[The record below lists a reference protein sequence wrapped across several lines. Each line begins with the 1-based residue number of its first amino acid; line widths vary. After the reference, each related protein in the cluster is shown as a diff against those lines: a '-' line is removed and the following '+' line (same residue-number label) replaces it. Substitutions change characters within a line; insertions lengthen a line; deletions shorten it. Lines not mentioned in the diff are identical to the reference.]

1 MISRIIEKAKETA
14 KFISNNR
21 KMFDPRKNIDKQT
34 ILYLIVGI
42 SWFLPVYV
50 DNGKAFHM
58 HVTAMGG
65 ILPSNYP
72 LPGIL
77 KWVLFFVLL
86 ILYLFVFISPLLLYI
101 NHILEKQE
109 NSGQYA
115 KNNVIICLVYMGFY
129 QYILARNENTTI
141 ITVVVI
147 TILIYC
153 TILNFSIAEKNGVII
168 WNSKTKKANIDLY
181 EKSKKP
187 VIILSLFL
195 IVAFI
200 VLPICN
206 SEGKVSDS
214 FFGVSGPPEYA
225 KTNISLLKLAKGFEY
240 TLRYEGLFEITERT
254 VSAFGIPIVFS
265 LLIILIAILI
275 IHYQNTRKQRPNMHL
290 LNLNVLLSAIYLTLL
305 SSEFIGLIIYHSSDM
320 TIYFFSMLIMVIAAV
335 LLAKE
340 CKKIAS
346 VDFAQVDPLSN
357 ASKAA
362 SDKVTKTTEVINQN
376 FGEDLREEN
385 EAKESSQKPKQRFCT
400 NCGAEI
406 MEGSKFC
413 IKCGMPIENDGNK

>member
-1 MISRIIEKAKETA
+1 MISRIIGKAKETA
-14 KFISNNR
+14 KFISDNR

-101 NHILEKQE
+101 NHVLGKQE

-200 VLPICN
+200 VLPVCN

-265 LLIILIAILI
+265 LLIIPIAILI

-320 TIYFFSMLIMVIAAV
+320 TLYFFSMLIMVIAAV

-340 CKKIAS
+340 CEKIAS
-346 VDFAQVDPLSN
+346 VDFAQFEPLSN
-357 ASKAA
+357 AGKAA
-362 SDKVTKTTEVINQN
+362 SDKVTETTEVINQN
-376 FGEDLREEN
+376 FGKDLREEN

-406 MEGSKFC
+406 MEGTKFC
-413 IKCGMPIENDGNK
+413 TKCGMPIENDENE

>member
-413 IKCGMPIENDGNK
+413 TECGMPIENDKNE

>member
-1 MISRIIEKAKETA
+1 MISRIIGEAKETA
-14 KFISNNR
+14 EFISNNR

-50 DNGKAFHM
+50 NDGKFLHM

-101 NHILEKQE
+101 NHVLEKQE

-129 QYILARNENTTI
+129 QYILAMRKNTTI

-153 TILNFSIAEKNGVII
+153 TILNFSIAEKSGAII
-168 WNSKTKKANIDLY
+168 WNSKTKKADIDLY

-265 LLIILIAILI
+265 LLIIPIAILI

-320 TIYFFSMLIMVIAAV
+320 TLYFFSMLIMVIVAV

-346 VDFAQVDPLSN
+346 VDFAQVEPLSN
-357 ASKAA
+357 AIKVA
-362 SDKVTKTTEVINQN
+362 SDKVTETTEVINQN
-376 FGEDLREEN
+376 FGKDLREES

-413 IKCGMPIENDGNK
+413 TECGMPIENDKNE

>member
-1 MISRIIEKAKETA
+1 
-14 KFISNNR
+14 
-21 KMFDPRKNIDKQT
+21 
-34 ILYLIVGI
+34 
-42 SWFLPVYV
+42 
-50 DNGKAFHM
+50 
-58 HVTAMGG
+58 
-65 ILPSNYP
+65 
-72 LPGIL
+72 
-77 KWVLFFVLL
+77 
-86 ILYLFVFISPLLLYI
+86 
-101 NHILEKQE
+101 
-109 NSGQYA
+109 
-115 KNNVIICLVYMGFY
+115 MGFY

-153 TILNFSIAEKNGVII
+153 TILNFSIAEKNGVIT

-181 EKSKKP
+181 EKGKKP

-200 VLPICN
+200 VLPICY

-214 FFGVSGPPEYA
+214 FFNVSGPPEYA

-240 TLRYEGLFEITERT
+240 TLRYEGLFETTERT
-254 VSAFGIPIVFS
+254 VSLFGIPIVFS

-275 IHYQNTRKQRPNMHL
+275 IHYHNTRKQRPNMHL

-305 SSEFIGLIIYHSSDM
+305 SSEFMGLIIYRSSDM

-335 LLAKE
+335 LLVKE

-346 VDFAQVDPLSN
+346 VDFAQVEPLSN
-357 ASKAA
+357 AIKVA
-362 SDKVTKTTEVINQN
+362 SDKVTETTEVINQN
-376 FGEDLREEN
+376 FGEDLREES

-406 MEGSKFC
+406 MEGTKFC
-413 IKCGMPIENDGNK
+413 TECGMPIENDENE

>member
-1 MISRIIEKAKETA
+1 MISRIIGEAKETA
-14 KFISNNR
+14 KLISNNR

-42 SWFLPVYV
+42 LWFLPVYV
-50 DNGKAFHM
+50 DDGKGFHM
-58 HVTAMGG
+58 HVTAMGR

-101 NHILEKQE
+101 NHVLEKQD

-115 KNNVIICLVYMGFY
+115 KNNMIICLVYMGFY
-129 QYILARNENTTI
+129 QYILAVQKNTTI
-141 ITVVVI
+141 ITVAVI

-153 TILNFSIAEKNGVII
+153 TILNFSIAEKNDVII

-181 EKSKKP
+181 EKGKKP

-200 VLPICN
+200 VLPVCS

-214 FFGVSGPPEYA
+214 FFSVSGPPEYA
-225 KTNISLLKLAKGFEY
+225 KTNISLLKLAKGYEY
-240 TLRYEGLFEITERT
+240 TTRYEGLFETTERT
-254 VSAFGIPIVFS
+254 VRPLGITIVFS

-275 IHYQNTRKQRPNMHL
+275 IHYHNTRKQRPNMHL

-320 TIYFFSMLIMVIAAV
+320 TIYFFSILIMVIAAV
-335 LLAKE
+335 LLVKE

-400 NCGAEI
+400 NCGAKI
-406 MEGSKFC
+406 MEGTKFC
-413 IKCGMPIENDGNK
+413 TECGMPIENDGNK

>member
-181 EKSKKP
+181 EKGKKP

-225 KTNISLLKLAKGFEY
+225 KTNISLLKLAKGYEY

-335 LLAKE
+335 LLVKE

-346 VDFAQVDPLSN
+346 VDFTQVEPLSN
-357 ASKAA
+357 AIKAA
-362 SDKVTKTTEVINQN
+362 SDKVTETTEVINQN

>member
-1 MISRIIEKAKETA
+1 MISRIIGKAKETA
-14 KFISNNR
+14 EFISNNR

-168 WNSKTKKANIDLY
+168 WNSKTKKADIDLY
-181 EKSKKP
+181 EKGKKP

-200 VLPICN
+200 VLPVCN

-214 FFGVSGPPEYA
+214 FFNISGPPEYA

-254 VSAFGIPIVFS
+254 ESAFGIPIVFF

-275 IHYQNTRKQRPNMHL
+275 IHYHNTRKQRPNMHL

-305 SSEFIGLIIYHSSDM
+305 SSEFMGLITRHSSDM
-320 TIYFFSMLIMVIAAV
+320 TIYFFSMLIIVIATV
-335 LLAKE
+335 LLVKE
-340 CKKIAS
+340 CEKISS
-346 VDFAQVDPLSN
+346 VDFAQFEPLSN
-357 ASKAA
+357 AGKAA
-362 SDKVTKTTEVINQN
+362 SDKVTETTEVINQN

-413 IKCGMPIENDGNK
+413 TECGMPIENDENE

>member
-1 MISRIIEKAKETA
+1 MISRIIGEAKETA

-50 DNGKAFHM
+50 NDGKAFHM

-86 ILYLFVFISPLLLYI
+86 ILYLFVFVSPLLLYI

-181 EKSKKP
+181 EKGKKP

-275 IHYQNTRKQRPNMHL
+275 IHYHNTRKQRPNMHL

-305 SSEFIGLIIYHSSDM
+305 SSEFIGLIIYRSSDM
-320 TIYFFSMLIMVIAAV
+320 TIYFFSMLIMIIAAV
-335 LLAKE
+335 LLVKE

-346 VDFAQVDPLSN
+346 ADFAQLEPLSN
-357 ASKAA
+357 ASKVA
-362 SDKVTKTTEVINQN
+362 SDKVTEATEVINQN

-413 IKCGMPIENDGNK
+413 TECGMPIENDGNE

>member
-335 LLAKE
+335 LLVKE

-346 VDFAQVDPLSN
+346 VDFAQVEPLSN
-357 ASKAA
+357 AIKVA
-362 SDKVTKTTEVINQN
+362 SDKVTETTEVINQN
-376 FGEDLREEN
+376 FGKDLREEN

-413 IKCGMPIENDGNK
+413 TKCGMPIENDENK

>member
-115 KNNVIICLVYMGFY
+115 KNNVIICLAYMGFY

-265 LLIILIAILI
+265 LLIIPIAILI

-320 TIYFFSMLIMVIAAV
+320 TLYFFSMLIMVIAAV

-346 VDFAQVDPLSN
+346 VDFAQFEPLSN

-362 SDKVTKTTEVINQN
+362 SDKVTETTEVINQN
-376 FGEDLREEN
+376 FGKDLREEN
-385 EAKESSQKPKQRFCT
+385 EAKESSQKPKLRFCT

-406 MEGSKFC
+406 MEGTKFC
-413 IKCGMPIENDGNK
+413 TKCGMPIENDENE

>member
-1 MISRIIEKAKETA
+1 MISRIIGEAKETA
-14 KFISNNR
+14 EFISNNR

-50 DNGKAFHM
+50 NDGKFLHM

-101 NHILEKQE
+101 NHVLEKQG

-129 QYILARNENTTI
+129 QYILAMRKNTTI
-141 ITVVVI
+141 ITVAVI

-153 TILNFSIAEKNGVII
+153 TILNFSIAEKSGAII
-168 WNSKTKKANIDLY
+168 WNSKTEKADIDLY
-181 EKSKKP
+181 EKGKKP

-200 VLPICN
+200 VLPVCS

-214 FFGVSGPPEYA
+214 FFSLSGPPEYA

-240 TLRYEGLFEITERT
+240 TSRYEDLFEITERT
-254 VSAFGIPIVFS
+254 VSLFGIPIVFS
-265 LLIILIAILI
+265 LLIMLIAILI
-275 IHYQNTRKQRPNMHL
+275 IHYHNTRKQRPNMHL

-335 LLAKE
+335 LLVKE

-346 VDFAQVDPLSN
+346 VDFAQIEPLSN
-357 ASKAA
+357 AIKVA
-362 SDKVTKTTEVINQN
+362 SDKVTETTEVINQN
-376 FGEDLREEN
+376 FGEDLREKN
-385 EAKESSQKPKQRFCT
+385 EAKESSQKPKRRFCT

-413 IKCGMPIENDGNK
+413 TECGMPIENDGNK

>member
-141 ITVVVI
+141 ITVAVI

-406 MEGSKFC
+406 MEGTKFC
-413 IKCGMPIENDGNK
+413 TECGMPIENDKNK

>member
-115 KNNVIICLVYMGFY
+115 KNNVIICLAYMGFY

-265 LLIILIAILI
+265 LLIIPIAILI

-320 TIYFFSMLIMVIAAV
+320 TLYFFSMLIMVIAAV

-340 CKKIAS
+340 CEKIAS
-346 VDFAQVDPLSN
+346 VDFAQFEPLSN

-362 SDKVTKTTEVINQN
+362 SDKVTETTEVINQN
-376 FGEDLREEN
+376 FGKDLREEN

-406 MEGSKFC
+406 MEGTKFC
-413 IKCGMPIENDGNK
+413 TKCGMPIENDENE

>member
-1 MISRIIEKAKETA
+1 MISRIIGKAKETA

-65 ILPSNYP
+65 ILPYSYP

-115 KNNVIICLVYMGFY
+115 KNNVIICLAYMGFY

-335 LLAKE
+335 LLVKE

-346 VDFAQVDPLSN
+346 VDFAQVEPLSN
-357 ASKAA
+357 ASKVA
-362 SDKVTKTTEVINQN
+362 SDKVTETTEVINQN
-376 FGEDLREEN
+376 FGEDLREKN

-406 MEGSKFC
+406 MEGTKFC
-413 IKCGMPIENDGNK
+413 TECGMPIENDENK

>member
-101 NHILEKQE
+101 NHVLEKQE

-141 ITVVVI
+141 IT
-147 TILIYC
+147 
-153 TILNFSIAEKNGVII
+153 EKNGVII
-168 WNSKTKKANIDLY
+168 WNSRTKKANIDLY

-225 KTNISLLKLAKGFEY
+225 KTNISLLKLAKGFKH
-240 TLRYEGLFEITERT
+240 TLRYEGLFETTERT
-254 VSAFGIPIVFS
+254 ASLFGIPIVFF
-265 LLIILIAILI
+265 LLVILIAILI
-275 IHYQNTRKQRPNMHL
+275 IHYHNTRKQRPNMHL

-357 ASKAA
+357 AGKAA

-406 MEGSKFC
+406 MEGTKFC
-413 IKCGMPIENDGNK
+413 TECGMPIENDENK

>member
-50 DNGKAFHM
+50 DDGKAFHM

-115 KNNVIICLVYMGFY
+115 KNNVIICLAYMGFY

-200 VLPICN
+200 VLPVCN

-265 LLIILIAILI
+265 LLIIPIAILI

-320 TIYFFSMLIMVIAAV
+320 TLYFFSMLIMVIAAV

-340 CKKIAS
+340 CEKIAS
-346 VDFAQVDPLSN
+346 VDFAQFEPLSN
-357 ASKAA
+357 AGKAA
-362 SDKVTKTTEVINQN
+362 SDKVTETTEVINQN

-406 MEGSKFC
+406 MEGTKFC
-413 IKCGMPIENDGNK
+413 TKCGMPIENDENE

>member
-115 KNNVIICLVYMGFY
+115 KNNVIICLAYMGFY

-187 VIILSLFL
+187 VIILSFFL

-265 LLIILIAILI
+265 LLIIPIAILI

-320 TIYFFSMLIMVIAAV
+320 TLYFFSMLIMVIAAV

-340 CKKIAS
+340 CEKIAS
-346 VDFAQVDPLSN
+346 VDFAQFEPLSN

-362 SDKVTKTTEVINQN
+362 SDKVTETTEVINQN
-376 FGEDLREEN
+376 FGKDLREEN

-406 MEGSKFC
+406 MEGTKFC
-413 IKCGMPIENDGNK
+413 TKCGMPIENDENE

>member
-101 NHILEKQE
+101 NHVLEKQE

-115 KNNVIICLVYMGFY
+115 KNNVIICLAYMGFY

-265 LLIILIAILI
+265 LLIIPIAILI

-320 TIYFFSMLIMVIAAV
+320 TLYFFSMLIMVIAAV

-340 CKKIAS
+340 CEKIAS
-346 VDFAQVDPLSN
+346 VDFAQFEPLSN

-362 SDKVTKTTEVINQN
+362 SDKVTETTEVINQN
-376 FGEDLREEN
+376 FGKDLREEN

-406 MEGSKFC
+406 MEGTKFC
-413 IKCGMPIENDGNK
+413 TKCGMPIENDENE

>member
-50 DNGKAFHM
+50 DDGKAFHM

-335 LLAKE
+335 LLVKE

-346 VDFAQVDPLSN
+346 VDFAQVEPLSN
-357 ASKAA
+357 AIKVA
-362 SDKVTKTTEVINQN
+362 SDKVTETTEVINQN
-376 FGEDLREEN
+376 FGKDLREES

-413 IKCGMPIENDGNK
+413 TECGMPIENDKNE

>member
-1 MISRIIEKAKETA
+1 MISRIIGKAKETA

-42 SWFLPVYV
+42 SWFLPVYA
-50 DNGKAFHM
+50 DDGKAFHM
-58 HVTAMGG
+58 HVTAMAR

-101 NHILEKQE
+101 NHVLEKQE

-129 QYILARNENTTI
+129 QYILAVQKNTTI

-147 TILIYC
+147 AILIYC

-181 EKSKKP
+181 EKGKKP

-200 VLPICN
+200 VLPICS

-214 FFGVSGPPEYA
+214 FFNVSGPPEYA
-225 KTNISLLKLAKGFEY
+225 KTNISLLKLAKGFEF
-240 TLRYEGLFEITERT
+240 TTRYEGLFETTENT
-254 VSAFGIPIVFS
+254 ESAFGIPIVFF

-275 IHYQNTRKQRPNMHL
+275 IHYHNTRKQRPNMHL

-305 SSEFIGLIIYHSSDM
+305 SSEFIGLIIYRSSYM

-335 LLAKE
+335 LLVKE

-346 VDFAQVDPLSN
+346 VDFAQVEPLSN
-357 ASKAA
+357 AIKVA
-362 SDKVTKTTEVINQN
+362 SDKVTETTEVINQN

-413 IKCGMPIENDGNK
+413 TECGMPIENDGNE

>member
-1 MISRIIEKAKETA
+1 MISRIIGEAKETA
-14 KFISNNR
+14 KLISNNR

-42 SWFLPVYV
+42 LWFLPVYV
-50 DNGKAFHM
+50 DDGKGFHM
-58 HVTAMGG
+58 HVTAMGR

-101 NHILEKQE
+101 NHVLEKQD

-115 KNNVIICLVYMGFY
+115 KNNMIICLVYMGFY
-129 QYILARNENTTI
+129 QYILAVQKNTTI
-141 ITVVVI
+141 ITVAVI

-181 EKSKKP
+181 EKGKKP

-200 VLPICN
+200 VLPICS

-214 FFGVSGPPEYA
+214 FFNVSGPPEYA
-225 KTNISLLKLAKGFEY
+225 KTNISLLKLAKGFEF
-240 TLRYEGLFEITERT
+240 TTRYEGLFETTENT
-254 VSAFGIPIVFS
+254 ESAFGIPIVFF

-275 IHYQNTRKQRPNMHL
+275 IHYHNTRKQRPNMHL

-305 SSEFIGLIIYHSSDM
+305 SSEFIGLIIYRSSYM

-335 LLAKE
+335 LLVKE

-346 VDFAQVDPLSN
+346 VDFAQVEPLSN
-357 ASKAA
+357 AIKVA
-362 SDKVTKTTEVINQN
+362 SDKVTETTEVINQN

-413 IKCGMPIENDGNK
+413 TECGMPIENDGNE

>member
-406 MEGSKFC
+406 MEGTKFC
-413 IKCGMPIENDGNK
+413 TECGMPIENDENK

>member
-1 MISRIIEKAKETA
+1 MISRIIGEAKETA
-14 KFISNNR
+14 KLISNNR

-42 SWFLPVYV
+42 LWFLPVYV
-50 DNGKAFHM
+50 DDGKGFHM
-58 HVTAMGG
+58 HVTAMGR

-101 NHILEKQE
+101 NHVLEKQD

-115 KNNVIICLVYMGFY
+115 KNNMIICLVYMGFY
-129 QYILARNENTTI
+129 QYILAVQKNTTI
-141 ITVVVI
+141 ITVAVI

-181 EKSKKP
+181 EKGKKS
-187 VIILSLFL
+187 VIILSLLL

-200 VLPICN
+200 VLPICS

-214 FFGVSGPPEYA
+214 FFSVSGPPEYA
-225 KTNISLLKLAKGFEY
+225 KTNISLLKLAKGYEY
-240 TLRYEGLFEITERT
+240 TLRYEGLFETTEWTERPL
-254 VSAFGIPIVFS
+254 GITIVFS

-275 IHYQNTRKQRPNMHL
+275 IHYHNTRKQRPNMHL

-305 SSEFIGLIIYHSSDM
+305 SSEFIGLIIQQSSYM

-335 LLAKE
+335 LLVKE

-346 VDFAQVDPLSN
+346 VDFAQFEPLSN
-357 ASKAA
+357 ASKVA
-362 SDKVTKTTEVINQN
+362 SDKVTETTEVINQN

-413 IKCGMPIENDGNK
+413 TECGMPIENDGNE

>member
-346 VDFAQVDPLSN
+346 IDFAQVDPLSN

-413 IKCGMPIENDGNK
+413 TKCGMPIENDENK

>member
-335 LLAKE
+335 LLVKE

-346 VDFAQVDPLSN
+346 VDFAQVEPLSN
-357 ASKAA
+357 AIKVA
-362 SDKVTKTTEVINQN
+362 SDKVTETTEVINQN
-376 FGEDLREEN
+376 FGKDLREES

-406 MEGSKFC
+406 MEGTKFC
-413 IKCGMPIENDGNK
+413 TECGMPIENDKNE

>member
-1 MISRIIEKAKETA
+1 MISRIIGKAKETA
-14 KFISNNR
+14 KFISDNR

-200 VLPICN
+200 VLPVCN

-265 LLIILIAILI
+265 LLIIPIAILI

-320 TIYFFSMLIMVIAAV
+320 TLYFFSMLIMVIAAV

-340 CKKIAS
+340 CEKIAS
-346 VDFAQVDPLSN
+346 VDFAQFEPLSN
-357 ASKAA
+357 AGKAA
-362 SDKVTKTTEVINQN
+362 SDKVTETTEVINQN
-376 FGEDLREEN
+376 FGKDLREEN

-406 MEGSKFC
+406 MEGTKFC
-413 IKCGMPIENDGNK
+413 TKCGMPIENDENE

>member
-1 MISRIIEKAKETA
+1 MISRIIGKAKETA
-14 KFISNNR
+14 KFISDNR

-42 SWFLPVYV
+42 SWFLPVYI
-50 DNGKAFHM
+50 DDGKAFHM

-101 NHILEKQE
+101 NHVLGKQE

-141 ITVVVI
+141 ITVAVI

-181 EKSKKP
+181 EKGKKP
-187 VIILSLFL
+187 VIILSLLL

-200 VLPICN
+200 VLPVCS
-206 SEGKVSDS
+206 SEGNESYS
-214 FFGVSGPPEYA
+214 FFNVSGPPEYA
-225 KTNISLLKLAKGFEY
+225 KTNISLLKLAKGFKY

-254 VSAFGIPIVFS
+254 VSAFGIPTVFS

-275 IHYQNTRKQRPNMHL
+275 IHYHNTRKQRPNMHL

-305 SSEFIGLIIYHSSDM
+305 SSEFIGLIIYRSSDM

-335 LLAKE
+335 LLVKE
-340 CKKIAS
+340 CKKITS
-346 VDFAQVDPLSN
+346 VDFAQFEPLSN
-357 ASKAA
+357 AGKVA
-362 SDKVTKTTEVINQN
+362 SDKVTETTEVINQN

-413 IKCGMPIENDGNK
+413 IKCGMPIENDGNE

>member
-147 TILIYC
+147 TILFFC

-320 TIYFFSMLIMVIAAV
+320 TIYFFSMLIMLIAAV

-346 VDFAQVDPLSN
+346 IDFAQVDPLSN

-406 MEGSKFC
+406 MEGTKFC
-413 IKCGMPIENDGNK
+413 TECGMPIENDENK

>member
-335 LLAKE
+335 LLVKE

-346 VDFAQVDPLSN
+346 VDFAQVEPLSN
-357 ASKAA
+357 AIKVA
-362 SDKVTKTTEVINQN
+362 SDKVTETTEVINQN
-376 FGEDLREEN
+376 FGKDLREES

-413 IKCGMPIENDGNK
+413 TECGMPIENDKNE

>member
-115 KNNVIICLVYMGFY
+115 KNNVIICLAYMGFY

-153 TILNFSIAEKNGVII
+153 TILNFSIAEKNGAII

-200 VLPICN
+200 VLPVCN

-265 LLIILIAILI
+265 LLIIPIAILI

-320 TIYFFSMLIMVIAAV
+320 TLYFFSMLIMVIAAV

-340 CKKIAS
+340 CEKIAS
-346 VDFAQVDPLSN
+346 VDFAQFEPLSN

-362 SDKVTKTTEVINQN
+362 SDKVTETTEVINQN
-376 FGEDLREEN
+376 FGKDLREEN

-406 MEGSKFC
+406 MEGTKFC
-413 IKCGMPIENDGNK
+413 TKCGMPIENDENE

>member
-1 MISRIIEKAKETA
+1 MISRIIGEAKETA

-42 SWFLPVYV
+42 LWFLPVYV
-50 DNGKAFHM
+50 NDGKAFHM
-58 HVTAMGG
+58 HVTAMGR

-101 NHILEKQE
+101 NHVLEKQE

-129 QYILARNENTTI
+129 QYILAVQKNTTI
-141 ITVVVI
+141 ITVAVI

-181 EKSKKP
+181 EKGKKP

-200 VLPICN
+200 VLPVCC

-214 FFGVSGPPEYA
+214 FFNVSGPPEYA
-225 KTNISLLKLAKGFEY
+225 KTNISLLKLAKGFEF
-240 TLRYEGLFEITERT
+240 TTRYEGLFETTENT
-254 VSAFGIPIVFS
+254 ESAFGIPIVFF

-275 IHYQNTRKQRPNMHL
+275 IHYRNTRKQRPNMHL

-305 SSEFIGLIIYHSSDM
+305 SSEFIGLIIQQSSYM

-357 ASKAA
+357 ASKVA
-362 SDKVTKTTEVINQN
+362 SDKVTETTEVINQN

-413 IKCGMPIENDGNK
+413 TECGMPIENDGNK